1 MVETLFTKLLN
12 TLTEPSQ
19 LILLL
24 WIVYCMKQHR
34 NLQEINEKLLSV
46 QQDRSVTL
54 TKLMTMIESMFR
66 DSKGGEK

>member
-66 DSKGGEK
+66 DSKGGAK